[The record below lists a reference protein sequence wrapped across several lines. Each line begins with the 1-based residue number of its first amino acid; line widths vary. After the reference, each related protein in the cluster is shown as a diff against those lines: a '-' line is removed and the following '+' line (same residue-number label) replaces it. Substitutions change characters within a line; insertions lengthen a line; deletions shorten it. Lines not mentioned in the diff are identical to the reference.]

1 MQTFPRPR
9 TAPDSE
15 APDRETPT
23 PGGRRRVVVID
34 DQRTFADLLVL
45 ALSGESDLEC
55 VGVAYGIDEGLA
67 LVARHT
73 PDVVVLDV
81 HFEGDRRDGVA
92 ACEAILAAHPA
103 TTVVLLTGQADG
115 DLMRRAADA
124 GVCSLLLKDG
134 SLPELLRAVRTA
146 RPGGLVVHPTL
157 LRSLI
162 TEERG
167 RAPMPSLSRRE
178 KDVLAMMLTGQ
189 DARGIAGHL
198 GISVNTCRGYV
209 KSLMRKLNAHS
220 QLEAVAIARRH
231 GLATLERPA

>member
-1 MQTFPRPR
+1 MNDFPRPR
-9 TAPDSE
+9 RVD
-15 APDRETPT
+15 ETELRSSAGYRT
-23 PGGRRRVVVID
+23 IAVID
-34 DQRTFADLLVL
+34 DQRTFADLLVM
-45 ALSGESDLEC
+45 ALSREPDLDC
-55 VGVAYGIDEGLA
+55 VGAAYRLDEGLA
-67 LVARHT
+67 LVMQRR

-81 HFEGDRRDGVA
+81 QFEGDDRDGVVA
-92 ACEAILAAHPA
+92 AAAITAAHPQ
-103 TTVVLLTGQADG
+103 TRVVLLTARADA

-162 TEERG
+162 TEERT
-167 RAPMPSLSRRE
+167 RTPIPSLSRRE
-178 KDVLAMMLTGQ
+178 KDVLSMMLTGM

-231 GLATLERPA
+231 GLAILERPA